1 MSRKT
6 ELFEEDCGST
16 TSNLSEIE
24 YEMKK
29 GIPEYKCM
37 FSIVNKANL

>member
-1 MSRKT
+1 MNRKT
-6 ELFEEDCGST
+6 KLFEEDCGSM

-24 YEMKK
+24 YEVKK
-29 GIPEYKCM
+29 GIPEYKHM